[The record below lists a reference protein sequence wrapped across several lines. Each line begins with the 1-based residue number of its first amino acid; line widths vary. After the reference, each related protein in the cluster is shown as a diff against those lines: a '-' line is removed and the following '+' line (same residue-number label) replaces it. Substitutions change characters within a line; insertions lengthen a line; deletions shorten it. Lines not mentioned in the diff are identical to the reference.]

1 MVLAAL
7 GALCPPAISVIGL
20 PATTNLAIVAA
31 LIQIPLIRIR
41 FSFSGLPSCPPVARL
56 RWMRRIV
63 IASAAARSPRALL
76 LRPGRNH
83 AVAARV
89 RDRLPQML
97 VLIFEKQHQR
107 ALLRH
112 VSSEQFHRRLQ
123 VVVGK
128 SRNRFLQI
136 DVRSLQSFLQF
147 LRIGD
152 GRGPCPRIR
161 SVREH
166 ADEHAVLHNDQVK
179 HVADGA
185 NALAGPPVVL
195 PWKAS
200 ANLSASLPPTTMSA
214 PWTSWK
220 TFSRRRRFSARLEY
234 GNVRNAL
241 SCVSYSWLFLWLA

>member
-1 MVLAAL
+1 MEKWK
-7 GALCPPAISVIGL
+7 SK
-20 PATTNLAIVAA
+20 
-31 LIQIPLIRIR
+31 IRIPT
-41 FSFSGLPSCPPVARL
+41 FPPPRMPAAQGKNGRL
-56 RWMRRIV
+56 HKTLDT
-63 IASAAARSPRALL
+63 SAARRPDHPAALL

-152 GRGPCPRIR
+152 GRGLCPRIR

-220 TFSRRRRFSARLEY
+220 TFSR
-234 GNVRNAL
+234 
-241 SCVSYSWLFLWLA
+241 